1 MSSVFYVQLDHF
13 NLIALKDSSFDGSNF
28 GTLGAWPPICM
39 GSNYRDFDTLKTTT
53 SSCAVLTQSGYPN
66 DYFALDDDNDASSSD
81 HIVDLKFVSN
91 LTYPSGSSIS
101 AIHYGFYFG
110 NGNSTIT
117 IAPQLRDYSSYLAG
131 G

>member
-1 MSSVFYVQLDHF
+1 
-13 NLIALKDSSFDGSNF
+13 
-28 GTLGAWPPICM
+28 M
-39 GSNYRDFDTLKTTT
+39 GSNYRDFDTLKVT
-53 SSCAVLTQSGYPN
+53 SAACAILSRSGYPN
-66 DYFALDDDNDASSSD
+66 DFFALDDDNDASSSD

-110 NGNSTIT
+110 NGNIT